1 MRHALGRQ
9 FAEDHDERRDDDD
22 VEQNSC
28 NFLRMMIL
36 HGLSVDGLHDQHGD
50 SIRENGAQQRQQCVD
65 EHVPD
70 QNRRN
75 KMLLIF
81 K

>member
-36 HGLSVDGLHDQHGD
+36 RSLPIDGIDDHRGD

-65 EHVPD
+65 EHVAD
-70 QNRRN
+70 ENGRDE
-75 KMLLIF
+75 MLLIF